1 VLLSYFYPVRI
12 FFLHLVFLAV
22 LSGSAQ
28 TALEDVVIQLDKGN
42 YCKVYRSFDATMQ
55 KSLSKKQVKEVW
67 ENLVGSAGAL
77 KSVADVKTEDRDG
90 GTKQTGILKF
100 EKLAVKMILSQ
111 RADKKINGLFVTQ
124 LGYQPPRYALGL
136 GTGKKRINFISDSLE
151 LPGELII
158 PIKCNNCPV
167 VVLVHGSGP
176 NDKDETVGSI
186 KVFYDIAMGLASKG
200 IATFRYDK
208 RFAVYP
214 ELMSTQFDLYDE
226 TIHDAIA
233 ALQTIQQD
241 TSLQFGKYVML
252 GHSLGAYSMPLIAN
266 TLEPSLDGAIL
277 LSANA
282 RRLEDLIDYQM
293 RYLTGFDDLIT
304 DEEEQIIIENTARS
318 RNIRNGD
325 YTDSTSAENLLAYW
339 PGTFWRGVSAYD
351 PVATVQSNS
360 VTPFFLL
367 QGEKDY
373 QITME
378 DFATWKTAV
387 GDMPNVSMQSFPG
400 LTHLF
405 TPTDANRGS
414 PQDYFV
420 PSNVDEGVIEAI
432 AAWVKEL

>member
-1 VLLSYFYPVRI
+1 MRGFLLLFVSI
-12 FFLHLVFLAV
+12 AV
-22 LSGSAQ
+22 LSVSAQ
-28 TALEDVVIQLDKGN
+28 SVIEDVVAQLNSGK
-42 YCKVYRSFDATMQ
+42 YCKVYRSFDATM
-55 KSLSKKQVKEVW
+55 KDNLSKKQVKEVW

-77 KSVADVKTEDRDG
+77 KSVADIKTEDRDG
-90 GTKQTGILKF
+90 GIKQTGILKF

-111 RADKKINGLFVTQ
+111 REDKKINGLFVTQ
-124 LGYQPPRYALGL
+124 LGYQPPSYALGL
-136 GTGKKRINFISDSLE
+136 GTGKKRINFFSDSLE

-186 KVFYDIAMGLASKG
+186 KVFYDVAMGLASKG

-214 ELMSTQFDLYDE
+214 ELISTQFDLYDE
-226 TIHDAIA
+226 TINDAIA

-252 GHSLGAYSMPLIAN
+252 GHSLGAYSMPLIADA
-266 TLEPSLDGAIL
+266 LERNLDGAIL
-277 LSANA
+277 FSANA

-293 RYLTGFDDLIT
+293 KYLTGFDDLIT

-339 PGTFWRGVSAYD
+339 PGTFWKGIASYD
-351 PVATVQSNS
+351 PVTTLQSNS
-360 VTPFFLL
+360 ETPFLLL

-378 DFATWKTAV
+378 DFAIWETAV

-405 TPTDANRGS
+405 TPTDADRGS
-414 PQDYFV
+414 PQDYFA

-432 AAWVKEL
+432 AAWVKAL

>member
-1 VLLSYFYPVRI
+1 MSYFYTVRV
-12 FFLHLVFLAV
+12 FFLLFVSIAV
-22 LSGSAQ
+22 LSVSAQ
-28 TALEDVVIQLDKGN
+28 SVIEDVVAQLNKGK
-42 YCKVYRSFDATMQ
+42 YCKVYRSFDATM
-55 KSLSKKQVKEVW
+55 KDNLSKKQVKEVW
-67 ENLVGSAGAL
+67 ENLVGNAGAL
-77 KSVADVKTEDRDG
+77 KSVADIKTEDRDG
-90 GTKQTGILKF
+90 GIRQTAILKF

-111 RADKKINGLFVTQ
+111 REDKKINGLFVTQ
-124 LGYQPPRYALGL
+124 LGYQPPSYALGL
-136 GTGKKRINFISDSLE
+136 GTGKKRINFFSDSLE

-186 KVFYDIAMGLASKG
+186 KVFYDVAMGLASKG

-226 TIHDAIA
+226 TINDAIA

-252 GHSLGAYSMPLIAN
+252 GHSLGAYSMPLIADA
-266 TLEPSLDGAIL
+266 LERNLDGAIL
-277 LSANA
+277 FSANA

-293 RYLTGFDDLIT
+293 KYLTGFDDLIT

-339 PGTFWRGVSAYD
+339 PGTFWKGIASYD
-351 PVATVQSNS
+351 PVTTLQSNS
-360 VTPFFLL
+360 EIPFLLL

-378 DFATWKTAV
+378 DFAIWETAV

-405 TPTDANRGS
+405 TPTDADRGS
-414 PQDYFV
+414 PQDYFA

-432 AAWVKEL
+432 AAWVKAL

>member
-1 VLLSYFYPVRI
+1 MRV
-12 FFLHLVFLAV
+12 FFLLFVSIAV
-22 LSGSAQ
+22 LSVSAQ
-28 TALEDVVIQLDKGN
+28 SVIEDVVAQLNKGK
-42 YCKVYRSFDATMQ
+42 YCKVYRSFDATM
-55 KSLSKKQVKEVW
+55 KDNLSKKQVKEVW
-67 ENLVGSAGAL
+67 ENLVGNAGAL
-77 KSVADVKTEDRDG
+77 KSVADIKTEDRDG
-90 GTKQTGILKF
+90 GIRQTAILKF

-111 RADKKINGLFVTQ
+111 REDKKINGLFVTQ
-124 LGYQPPRYALGL
+124 LGYQPPSYALGL
-136 GTGKKRINFISDSLE
+136 GTGKKRINFFSDSLE

-186 KVFYDIAMGLASKG
+186 KVFYDVAMGLASKG

-226 TIHDAIA
+226 TINDAIA

-252 GHSLGAYSMPLIAN
+252 GHSLGAYSMPLIADA
-266 TLEPSLDGAIL
+266 LERNLDGAIL
-277 LSANA
+277 FSANA

-293 RYLTGFDDLIT
+293 KYLTGFDDLIT

-339 PGTFWRGVSAYD
+339 PGTFWKGIASYD
-351 PVATVQSNS
+351 PVTTLQSNS
-360 VTPFFLL
+360 EIPFLLL

-378 DFATWKTAV
+378 DFAIWETAV

-405 TPTDANRGS
+405 TPTDADRGS
-414 PQDYFV
+414 PQDYFA

-432 AAWVKEL
+432 AAWVKAL

>member
-1 VLLSYFYPVRI
+1 M
-12 FFLHLVFLAV
+12 
-22 LSGSAQ
+22 
-28 TALEDVVIQLDKGN
+28 ALEDVVIQLDKGN

-67 ENLVGSAGAL
+67 ENLVSSAGAL

-266 TLEPSLDGAIL
+266 TLERSLDGAIL

-405 TPTDANRGS
+405 TPTDADRGS
-414 PQDYFV
+414 PQDYFA

>member
-1 VLLSYFYPVRI
+1 VLFSYFYPVRI
-12 FFLHLVFLAV
+12 FFLQLVFLAV

-266 TLEPSLDGAIL
+266 TLERSLDGAIL